1 MTEQKTLATVIAEL
15 RRLRRKQSTAKAQRK
30 YHDKRF
36 RVVSTKV
43 KKEDSDKFM
52 ELCKAENL
60 TRHEVLKFYIERAN
74 DYNTVF
80 FWE

>member
-1 MTEQKTLATVIAEL
+1 MKDQTLATVITEL
-15 RRLRRKQSTAKAQRK
+15 RKLRRKQSTAKAQRV

-43 KKEDSDKFM
+43 KKEDSDRFI
-52 ELCKAENL
+52 ELCAAENL
-60 TRHEVLKFYIERAN
+60 TRHEALKIYIERAN
-74 DYNTVF
+74 DQNTVF